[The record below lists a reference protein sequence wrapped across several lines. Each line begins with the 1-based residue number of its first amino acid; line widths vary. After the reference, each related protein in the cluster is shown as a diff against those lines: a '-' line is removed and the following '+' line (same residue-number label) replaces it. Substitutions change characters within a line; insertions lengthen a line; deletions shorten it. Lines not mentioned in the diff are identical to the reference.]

1 MAPTIETSAQ
11 ATSLPSSKASYGANL
26 KKQPIKYTGSLDK
39 YDHFEVTPNI
49 GEEFSS
55 VQLSSLLESD
65 DYETLVRDLAVL
77 VAQRGVVF
85 FRNQDINDEQQKKLG
100 ELLGHLTGKPKESGL
115 HVHPTEAPSSETG
128 QEVLI
133 LQPDQGVLNQKFLQT
148 TTRAAKNWHTDITF
162 EKVPSDYA
170 ILKII
175 KKPSSGGGDTLWA
188 SGYAAYEKLSPTY
201 QKILES
207 LTAHHSGQHF
217 HAVAKQSGHGIVTT
231 PRGHPLNSGDDL
243 YADHPIIRT
252 NPVTGWK
259 SLYVNPIFTESING
273 LGWDESRSILDFL
286 NQNLKENHDIHVRF
300 RWNDNDVAIWDNRS
314 TYHTATYDY
323 SSTDRLG
330 HRVLSCGEVPYLDEN
345 SISRS
350 DAIKADLEAADAT
363 ASKLAQLNLN

>member
-1 MAPTIETSAQ
+1 MAPTIETATQ
-11 ATSLPSSKASYGANL
+11 ASSFPSSKIGYGADL
-26 KKQPIKYTGSLDK
+26 KKQPVKNSGSLDK

-49 GEEFSS
+49 GEEFNS

-65 DYETLVRDLAVL
+65 DYETLIRDLAVL
-77 VAQRGVVF
+77 VSERGVVF
-85 FRNQDINDEQQKKLG
+85 FRNQDINDQQQKKLAK
-100 ELLGHLTGKPKESGL
+100 LLGELTGKPQESGL
-115 HVHPTEAPSSETG
+115 HVHPCEAPPSENG
-128 QEVLI
+128 QEVLV
-133 LQPDQGVLNQKFLQT
+133 LQPNQGVLNQKFLQT

-170 ILKII
+170 ILKILS
-175 KKPSSGGGDTLWA
+175 KPSSGGGDTLWA

-217 HAVAKQSGHGIVTT
+217 HSVAQHSGRGIVKT

-243 YADHPIIRT
+243 SADHPIVRT

-259 SLYVNPIFTESING
+259 SLYVNPEFTESING
-273 LGWDESRSILDFL
+273 LGWDESQSILNL
-286 NQNLKENHDIHVRF
+286 INQNLKENHDIHVRF

-323 SSTDRLG
+323 TATDRLG

-345 SISRS
+345 SVSRTE
-350 DAIKADLEAADAT
+350 ALKADLDAATST